1 MTDKY
6 LMHKDVIKRN
16 RRVSK
21 KMIYNRKNV
30 AAIIDHTLLKADA
43 TEKDIIRCCE
53 EGKKYGFASV
63 CIQPCYVNLAAE
75 ILKESGVKVATVVGF
90 PLGANLTS
98 VKAFEAARAVEDGAE
113 ELDMVLNIGALKQGK
128 TNYVEAD
135 IRAVVEA
142 AGGAIVKVILETCYL
157 TDEEKVLACKLCKN
171 AGAHFVK
178 TSTGL
183 ASAGAKVEDVA
194 LMRRTVGDNMGVKAA
209 GGIRTL
215 EDLKAMVEAG
225 ANRIG
230 TSTGVRI
237 LEQIQE

>member
-1 MTDKY
+1 MD
-6 LMHKDVIKRN
+6 
-16 RRVSK
+16 
-21 KMIYNRKNV
+21 YNRKNV
-30 AAIIDHTLLKADA
+30 ASIIDHTLLKADV

-63 CIQPCYVNLAAE
+63 CIQPCHVNLAAE
-75 ILKESGVKVATVVGF
+75 ILKDSEVKVATVIGF

-98 VKAFEAARAVEDGAE
+98 VKAFEAVRAVEDGAD
-113 ELDMVLNIGALKQGK
+113 ELDMVLNIGALKHGN
-128 TNYVEAD
+128 TDYVEAD

-142 AGGAIVKVILETCYL
+142 ASGAVVKVILETCYL

-183 ASAGAKVEDVA
+183 ASAGAVVDDVA
-194 LMRRTVGDNMGVKAA
+194 LMRRTVGEEMGVKAA

-230 TSTGVRI
+230 TSAGIKI
-237 LEQIQE
+237 LGQVE